1 MKWIARMLTEV
12 ATPAHDTYLFN
23 QPEKL
28 LASRIKGER
37 NSYVCFFP
45 FRFKQFQILSNKLH
59 QRIKNSRKNAT
70 KSRYFKR

>member
-1 MKWIARMLTEV
+1 MLTEV
-12 ATPAHDTYLFN
+12 GTPAHDTYLFN

-28 LASRIKGER
+28 LAPRKGGAIAMC
-37 NSYVCFFP
+37 VFFS